1 MTNAIVKNGLV
12 LTFGAL
18 LGSSV
23 FAGENVAESNI
34 AAIFQ
39 PTLRTAQVEAMGEST
54 DAVSLLDGIVLEWRD
69 PSRSVEAPVATAE
82 VDAPAS
88 NGNVALENIRGI
100 YTAYSAN

>member
-1 MTNAIVKNGLV
+1 MKNAIVKNGLV

-23 FAGENVAESNI
+23 FAAENVAESNI

-39 PTLRTAQVEAMGEST
+39 PTLRSAQVDVVGESR

-69 PSRSVEAPVATAE
+69 PSRSVDAPVAAAD
-82 VDAPAS
+82 VDAPVGDS
-88 NGNVALENIRGI
+88 NVALENIRGI